1 MRAGVTI
8 RGVTRLQKRS
18 RGEVSLEFDRAVT
31 SFTIACRA
39 SGRISERTLENHL
52 HDLSLFHRQFPGAM
66 ETWTRDH
73 IRLFLARPSWSAAT
87 KLLRWKS
94 LNIFFEFC
102 VSDGILLTSPMLG
115 VERPTGAKKARRPDR
130 LTEHDMELLL
140 LAWPEWTWMGLRNRA
155 ILWCFFT
162 MPFRRGELAG
172 LMMSGLNLVEFT
184 VKAEK
189 RKGSDEGY
197 MAQLHPKCAQAIDRY
212 RRKLPPELAEKPYL
226 WIAKNGEQMTGPG
239 IYQMLDTTEQRAK
252 EAGFSKHF
260 NPHAYR
266 HNWGIQTVEW
276 GLAKDVAAKTM
287 GHRSD
292 DASEIYRQ
300 WAVEEEAE
308 HQVRRIFRL
317 PRK

>member
-1 MRAGVTI
+1 MDF
-8 RGVTRLQKRS
+8 
-18 RGEVSLEFDRAVT
+18 ERAVT
-31 SFTIACRA
+31 SFTLACRA
-39 SGRISERTLENHL
+39 SGRISERTLANHL
-52 HDLSLFHRQFPGAM
+52 HDLGLFQRQFPAPM

-73 IRLFLARPSWSAAT
+73 VRMFLAKETWSAAT

-94 LNIFFEFC
+94 LHIFFDFC
-102 VSDGILLTSPMLG
+102 IEEDILVRSPMSG
-115 VERPTGAKKARRPDR
+115 VQRPTGAKKARRPDR
-130 LTEHDMELLL
+130 LTEQDMELLL

-172 LMMSGLNLVEFT
+172 LQMADVNLVAST
-184 VKAEK
+184 VKTRK
-189 RKGSDEGY
+189 SKGSDEGY
-197 MAQLHPKCAQAIDRY
+197 TAQLFPKAGLAIDRY
-212 RRKLPPELAEKPYL
+212 RRKLPPEYEEKPHL
-226 WIAKNGEQMTGPG
+226 WVAKNGAQMTGAG

-300 WAVEEEAE
+300 WALDEEAE
-308 HQVRRIFRL
+308 RQVRRIARL
-317 PRK
+317 PRR